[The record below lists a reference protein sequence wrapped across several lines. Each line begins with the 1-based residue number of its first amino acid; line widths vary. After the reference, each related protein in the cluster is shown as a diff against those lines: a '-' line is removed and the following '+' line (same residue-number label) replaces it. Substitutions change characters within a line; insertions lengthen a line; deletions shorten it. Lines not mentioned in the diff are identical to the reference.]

1 MRKQA
6 VFLFG
11 AFLIVYLTGCTHKHA
26 VMSVNVKDMGE
37 RIRTKYKYKI
47 GYWHNSDGI
56 FKLDKDNWI
65 VDDELMKSLAKW
77 QPDVFDNRGMPVTSE
92 MTPIQ
97 RSYKFMFYGSS
108 GAVFRPSDNRKVYGY
123 PVLPFL
129 SVLSCFTIPQVES
142 SHLHEKWSFQ
152 VNDDG
157 GRKVSVE
164 TCANVDSAFAFLPF
178 PWLLCWWNADTCY
191 SGRRTFDRHEI
202 SGFNSGSAY
211 TEATMRAMAYGLAVR
226 LKELEDNAQI
236 DDDLSVNAIASLET
250 TAKLPSETPFEI
262 VRCENTAGKDF
273 EYDFVLKNKGGKLK
287 LSDYE
292 RVRSAFR
299 TAIVNTYCMRHPKN
313 NPRSLVTDFTRYTMS
328 GEYITGRVSVLTIE
342 VKTVFYDAAKRTGRM
357 SAKIGSNQFE
367 DVRRYIRSHIEE
379 LATRS
384 NIVIDGDALP
394 QGARFYTGNE
404 RLAEN
409 GLLEVEF
416 RTE

>member
-11 AFLIVYLTGCTHKHA
+11 AFLIVYLTGCTHEHA
-26 VMSVNVKDMGE
+26 VMSVNVKDTGE

-47 GYWHNSDGI
+47 GYWFNSDSV
-56 FKLDKDNWI
+56 FKLDNDRWM
-65 VDDELMKSLAKW
+65 VDDELMKDLAKW
-77 QPDVFDNRGMPVTSE
+77 QPDVFDEGGMPVTSE
-92 MTPIQ
+92 MTPFQ
-97 RSYKFMFYGSS
+97 RSTRHSS
-108 GAVFRPSDNRKVYGY
+108 GNFLHPSDGRKVYGY

-129 SVLSCFTIPQVES
+129 SVLSCFTIPVVNS
-142 SHLHEKWSFQ
+142 SHFHEKWPFQ
-152 VNDDG
+152 VNGDDG
-157 GRKVSVE
+157 QKVSVE

-178 PWLLCWWNADTCY
+178 PWLLCWWNTDTCY
-191 SGRRTFDRHEI
+191 SGRRTFDSHEI

-211 TEATMRAMAYGLAVR
+211 SEATMRAMAYGLAVR
-226 LKELEDNAQI
+226 LKELEDSGKIN
-236 DDDLSVNAIASLET
+236 DDLAVNAIASLET

-273 EYDFVLKNKGGKLK
+273 EYDFVLKNKGGGKLK

-299 TAIVNTYCMRHPKN
+299 TAIVNTYHMTHPMT
-313 NPRSLVTDFTRYTMS
+313 NPRSLVTDFSRYTMK